1 MLTNDKTGL
10 KIFSNTIRID
20 KDLPKY
26 KVVESELS
34 KDMNI
39 ADKVSLQ
46 TLISDA
52 AGSRSLNLLINK
64 SQFDK
69 LKKRGLEFSEPN
81 FIRIQGDEDG
91 SPISSNNS
99 NSKGIFNWISR
110 KIQKYKNTPEPAAPE
125 EKYELDILEFFSHVK
140 GVANKENVYTDRLS
154 NYVKLIGLSEAS
166 GQTALK
172 EKLLADL
179 IINKYESILY
189 ANDIYKVVTE
199 EQMVEFVK
207 KTEKGLSLTYIA
219 NYINFI
225 PIEVIDKKCE
235 VDKLEIFDNYCIL
248 HYDPDKKSFADTIAE
263 KEEKERKK
271 RDPILFGLIAGSNKL
286 YFIADWID
294 EINNDDLTFETIVDK
309 LGESELNKSSLKNI
323 ISENELSAKYK

>member
-1 MLTNDKTGL
+1 MLTSDKKGL
-10 KIFSNTIRID
+10 EIFSRTIRID
-20 KDLPKY
+20 RDLPKY
-26 KVVESELS
+26 KIVESELS
-34 KDMNI
+34 KDMDY

-46 TLISDA
+46 TLIKDA

-64 SQFDK
+64 DQFNK
-69 LKKRGLEFSEPN
+69 LKKHGGEMSEPN
-81 FIRIQGDEDG
+81 FIVTG
-91 SPISSNNS
+91 SREGVNPSNKGGFIS
-99 NSKGIFNWISR
+99 WIT
-110 KIQKYKNTPEPAAPE
+110 KKLQKYKNTPEPAAPE
-125 EKYELDILEFFSHVK
+125 EKFELDILEFFSTVK
-140 GVANKENVYTDRLS
+140 GIANKENVYVNRLQ
-154 NYVKLIGLSEAS
+154 NYVKLVGLSEAS
-166 GQTALK
+166 GQVALK
-172 EKLLADL
+172 ERLLADL

-225 PIEVIDKKCE
+225 PVEVINKKCE

-248 HYDPDKKSFADTIAE
+248 HYDPDKKSFAET
-263 KEEKERKK
+263 EEERIERERKQ
-271 RDPILFGLIAGSNKL
+271 RDPILFGMIAGSNKL

-294 EINNDDLTFETIVDK
+294 EINHDDLTFETIVDK
-309 LGESELNKSSLKNI
+309 LGESELNKSALKNI